1 MKASFLEQFKVHS
14 KIEDTGKNFPYVL
27 NPHMRVFSNRTVSH
41 DFRADILKCPSSRNR
56 PD

>member
-1 MKASFLEQFKVHS
+1 MGFLEQFKVHS